1 MANGAQESSPTLP
14 EDTIVMEILPYL
26 PAKSVGRFRAVSR
39 AWRAALSSATFIE
52 LHLRRANR
60 DGQPRLFFCAIITT
74 PVRGLHLVRSN
85 NAGYYVYNPCIGSS
99 LLLPDSAAPL
109 KMSRRYET
117 STQPQPP
124 CFFDVS
130 YGLGYCS
137 VTAEYKVVRLFSDSY
152 DGGPP
157 CCEVYVLDK
166 PAYWRPA
173 AQQPSVCIV
182 SEGDSGVFLC
192 GYLHFLSVDDGGI
205 VTFSVSDETFGLLLP
220 PPPPPYPEDDSVHM
234 VELHGRLC
242 VCYDGDLYCIWMLGD
257 RRWEQLCCI
266 DLMVWTEPARMP
278 ANANWISPLHMFNDD
293 NAGHQ
298 KIMFGTGNRKV
309 LAVDADG
316 AGTVETI
323 FRADDAGSFAGC
335 AHPSLGL
342 FQESLVPVGRTV
354 EEIVFSSPAKQAWFH
369 ILKWMPARSVA
380 DLSLVCREW
389 RAMIMT
395 ERFKRSHIIHANLNK
410 SPRIMIIISPD
421 KRCIDLEN
429 FIVLA
434 RTPPTYSNGKIC
446 WLVDPNL
453 GPASPNCEIV
463 AFDVHSEEFEVLQGP
478 QCSHPVRLM
487 SILCLQGALCV
498 ACSNLSVTVIDIW
511 MMKDNT
517 GTWLREYRIDLR
529 EFSPEYS
536 SEETTPLGIDPTDG
550 RILLSTGRSLGYY
563 DPKTAA
569 LETIYSLGIE
579 EYDEFSPI
587 ICDESL
593 VFTFGPA

>member
-1 MANGAQESSPTLP
+1 
-14 EDTIVMEILPYL
+14 
-26 PAKSVGRFRAVSR
+26 
-39 AWRAALSSATFIE
+39 
-52 LHLRRANR
+52 
-60 DGQPRLFFCAIITT
+60 
-74 PVRGLHLVRSN
+74 
-85 NAGYYVYNPCIGSS
+85 
-99 LLLPDSAAPL
+99 
-109 KMSRRYET
+109 
-117 STQPQPP
+117 
-124 CFFDVS
+124 
-130 YGLGYCS
+130 
-137 VTAEYKVVRLFSDSY
+137 
-152 DGGPP
+152 
-157 CCEVYVLDK
+157 
-166 PAYWRPA
+166 
-173 AQQPSVCIV
+173 
-182 SEGDSGVFLC
+182 
-192 GYLHFLSVDDGGI
+192 
-205 VTFSVSDETFGLLLP
+205 
-220 PPPPPYPEDDSVHM
+220 
-234 VELHGRLC
+234 
-242 VCYDGDLYCIWMLGD
+242 MLGD

-266 DLMVWTEPARMP
+266 DLMVWTEPERMP

-323 FRADDAGSFAGC
+323 FRADDAITGSFAGC

-395 ERFKRSHIIHANLNK
+395 ERFKRSHLIHANLNK

-421 KRCIDLEN
+421 ERCIDLEN
-429 FIVLA
+429 FIGLDAPGLGPSIACSQPCHGLNVGTSHTGSFVCNPITAYCEHIAFEDDEDTSFCGRIGLGYNLETSKHLLVLTSYKGKNSSTLEYQIECNCKLRYVGEREWRPIDPPPRHILA
-434 RTPPTYSNGKIC
+434 STPPTYSNGKIC
-446 WLVDPNL
+446 WLVEPNL

-463 AFDVHSEEFEVLQGP
+463 AFDVQSEEFEVLQGP
-478 QCSHPVRLM
+478 QCSHPVGLM

-498 ACSNLSVTVIDIW
+498 ACSNLSVNVIDIW

-536 SEETTPLGIDPTDG
+536 SEETTPLILGIDPTDG

-579 EYDEFSPI
+579 KYDEFSPI